1 MSFER
6 IGDAMGRKDLDSS
19 SDMMEFFK
27 VAKSIILRRS
37 GVTID
42 AVSFNQGLLRVTV
55 GHPVEASEI
64 RMRQIQIIRELEK
77 KTGQTIEKLVI
88 RIQ

>member
-19 SDMMEFFK
+19 SDMMEFFQA
-27 VAKSIILRRS
+27 AKSIILRRS